1 MTQAAVARTS
11 ADFTLSFV
19 LNALVQAKLLTP
31 SQAQDVRTKEQ
42 AARARVLKQ
51 VGADKDEARYTV
63 SPIEV
68 VAAFQVPLA
77 GGRTLDQDKIS
88 EVIAAAAGVG
98 YTQCYNVLEG
108 FQGDKNPQ
116 GHRDSV
122 GGWRFAGLPWHQS

>member
-19 LNALVQAKLLTP
+19 LTALVQAKLLTP

-98 YTQCYNVLEG
+98 YKKIDPLKLDM
-108 FQGDKNPQ
+108 FARNPDFCSAIC
-116 GHRDSV
+116 RESSA
-122 GGWRFAGLPWHQS
+122 RASSSA

>member
-77 GGRTLDQDKIS
+77 GGRS
-88 EVIAAAAGVG
+88 AGPG
-98 YTQCYNVLEG
+98 PGLRG
-108 FQGDKNPQ
+108 
-116 GHRDSV
+116 RRR
-122 GGWRFAGLPWHQS
+122 GGRRGLPRRSTR

>member
-51 VGADKDEARYTV
+51 VGADKDEAR
-63 SPIEV
+63 
-68 VAAFQVPLA
+68 
-77 GGRTLDQDKIS
+77 
-88 EVIAAAAGVG
+88 
-98 YTQCYNVLEG
+98 
-108 FQGDKNPQ
+108 
-116 GHRDSV
+116 
-122 GGWRFAGLPWHQS
+122 